1 MIAATWGTGQVL
13 LDILWFFLLFIE
25 VWLIISIFVDIFQRH
40 DMKGWLKALWVLLVI
55 VFPLVGIVAYLIIYG
70 DEMKVHA
77 RQAAQE
83 QDRAFQDYVRQAVG
97 ATSPADELTRLAA
110 LRDKGTITEEEF
122 QRLKSR
128 VIDGHSAT
136 TRSS

>member
-25 VWLIISIFVDIFQRH
+25 VWLIISIFIDIFQRH

-128 VIDGHSAT
+128 VIDEHSAT